1 MSKFSIKLQDKVRC
15 KITHQLSGTEILT
28 DLAPEY
34 GGKGR
39 SFSSTD
45 LIAVALGSCIL
56 STIDKV
62 MERAGYDPKQIEV
75 ITTKTYTENKTM
87 IKRISLEIF
96 HPEKL
101 GGVVLK
107 KLERAIATC
116 PVKRTLNEQVEIDI
130 VYSSS

>member
-34 GGKGR
+34 GGEGR

-75 ITTKTYTENKTM
+75 ITTKTYTENKT
-87 IKRISLEIF
+87 
-96 HPEKL
+96 
-101 GGVVLK
+101 G
-107 KLERAIATC
+107 
-116 PVKRTLNEQVEIDI
+116 
-130 VYSSS
+130 SSD

>member
-15 KITHQLSGTEILT
+15 KITHQLSGSEILT

-34 GGKGR
+34 GGEGR